1 MKKVTWSSARFFHL
15 WVRSFIGQRSHLPR
29 PGRRQAHEPP
39 IAESPGADGR
49 SQNQGSV
56 SPHWGHELE
65 ILGDPQVL
73 LKTFG

>member
-15 WVRSFIGQRSHLPR
+15 WVRSFIGQRSHLPPAGAER
-29 PGRRQAHEPP
+29 MSPP
-39 IAESPGADGR
+39 LPESPGADGR

-65 ILGDPQVL
+65 ILGDLQVL